1 MVTPN
6 ISDHPAATEPRVSRP
21 RRKRHGVFW
30 ALLVLVLLALVW
42 VLVSPDPFAQNV
54 RDLAGDKHDQTVLET
69 PFSVSPHSFRYYKFS
84 LPEGS
89 TNVSLIGQFTSSG
102 QAAKTSTSKPASED
116 NIAGPDNEIELLVM
130 TEPAFAIWQK
140 GYDTSSVFD
149 TGKVSDAKVQTD
161 LPDGAGVYYAVF
173 NNKFSASNTK
183 KVNATLFLHYKSW
196 LPDWL
201 RRETQQINDSD

>member
-6 ISDHPAATEPRVSRP
+6 ISGQPATTEPRVAPP
-21 RRKRHGVFW
+21 RRKRHRGFW
-30 ALLVLVLLALVW
+30 ILLVLFLLAIVW
-42 VLVSPDPFAQNV
+42 VIVSPDPFAQNV

-69 PFSVSPHSFRYYKFS
+69 PFSVSPHSFRYYKLT
-84 LPEGS
+84 LPDGS

-102 QAAKTSTSKPASED
+102 ESSKTSSPKVASTDQTS
-116 NIAGPDNEIELLVM
+116 GPDREIELLVL

-140 GYDTSSVFD
+140 GYDTSSIFD
-149 TGKVSDAKVQTD
+149 SGKVSDAKLHTD

-173 NNKFSASNTK
+173 NNKFSASNAK

-196 LPDWL
+196 VPDWL
-201 RRETQQINDSD
+201 RRETQEINSSD

>member
-6 ISDHPAATEPRVSRP
+6 ISGRPATDPRVARP
-21 RRKRHGVFW
+21 HRAARAV
-30 ALLVLVLLALVW
+30 VLVLLLLLVLAMAW
-42 VLVSPDPFAQNV
+42 ALVSPDPFAQNV
-54 RDLAGDKHDQTVLET
+54 RDFAGDKHDQTVLET
-69 PFSVSPHSFRYYKFS
+69 PFSVSPHSFRYYKFT

-102 QAAKTSTSKPASED
+102 EAAKTPPSKPTGNGQIS
-116 NIAGPDNEIELLVM
+116 GPDNEIDLLVL

-140 GYDTSSVFD
+140 GYGTSSVYES
-149 TGKVSDAKVQTD
+149 GKVTDAKVQTD

-173 NNKFSASNTK
+173 NNKFSTSRTK
-183 KVNATLFLHYKSW
+183 KVNATLLLHYKSW

-201 RRETQQINDSD
+201 RRETRSISSSD